1 VKYGQGGKGLKIDAT
16 GRTPDG
22 LGFED
27 ILSWQK
33 IYKDRADLLARGF
46 VRHFLTYA
54 TGAPPRFSEEVA
66 VEAIAGRAATGGYG
80 LRSLIREA
88 VLSDIFRTK

>member
-1 VKYGQGGKGLKIDAT
+1 VKIDAT

-22 LGFED
+22 QGFDD
-27 ILSWQK
+27 ILAWQK
-33 IYKDRADLLARGF
+33 IYTARADLLARGF

-54 TGAPPRFSEEVA
+54 TGAPPRFSEEDD
-66 VEAIAGRAATGGYG
+66 VEAIAHRAAADGHG